1 MRKVSQKLALPS
13 RDATSGRS
21 QIQLN
26 ASKLTPS
33 ADIYIATLSQLA
45 LVISDLL
52 EQDSQKAPL
61 LSQSKAQQALAASY
75 RDRSKQLEAI
85 LIRSGDSQMDLR
97 ADIRE
102 RLDQLVIRTEGAD
115 WYEDLIRI
123 YVVFGILQDGAV
135 KVAKGLPPA
144 KRIKVE
150 QLIGSSQ
157 LEKFCAQELAAG
169 IASDPILGPRLALFG
184 RMIVADA
191 LLEIRDSVDLTRVMP
206 ATVPTETV
214 ALAREQFK
222 ILEPFTSELIAQ
234 HTVRMD
240 LLGLTA

>member
-1 MRKVSQKLALPS
+1 
-13 RDATSGRS
+13 
-21 QIQLN
+21 
-26 ASKLTPS
+26 
-33 ADIYIATLSQLA
+33 
-45 LVISDLL
+45 
-52 EQDSQKAPL
+52 
-61 LSQSKAQQALAASY
+61 
-75 RDRSKQLEAI
+75 
-85 LIRSGDSQMDLR
+85 
-97 ADIRE
+97 
-102 RLDQLVIRTEGAD
+102 
-115 WYEDLIRI
+115 
-123 YVVFGILQDGAV
+123 
-135 KVAKGLPPA
+135 KGLPPA

-191 LLEIRDSVDLTRVMP
+191 LLEIRDSVDLTTVMP
-206 ATVPTETV
+206 ATMPTETV

>member
-1 MRKVSQKLALPS
+1 
-13 RDATSGRS
+13 
-21 QIQLN
+21 
-26 ASKLTPS
+26 
-33 ADIYIATLSQLA
+33 
-45 LVISDLL
+45 
-52 EQDSQKAPL
+52 
-61 LSQSKAQQALAASY
+61 
-75 RDRSKQLEAI
+75 
-85 LIRSGDSQMDLR
+85 
-97 ADIRE
+97 
-102 RLDQLVIRTEGAD
+102 
-115 WYEDLIRI
+115 
-123 YVVFGILQDGAV
+123 
-135 KVAKGLPPA
+135 
-144 KRIKVE
+144 
-150 QLIGSSQ
+150 LIGSSQ

-191 LLEIRDSVDLTRVMP
+191 LLEIRDSVDLTRVMS